1 MPALSWL
8 LWLAPVSA
16 APCSTPRE
24 ASAALSSGEPCLDL
38 PADMV
43 GTRAELSEQLY
54 QVLDARGLTLDP
66 DALPAEPEFRDEAG
80 RHRVVPLPE
89 LPELVLERTGQRWLW
104 TRSSIRAIPR
114 LHRETFSPVVSG
126 LVEALPP
133 VFQAAVL
140 GVRLWQVAYLA
151 LLVVC
156 GLLAGRLLPWLVEAW
171 GPRAA
176 RRVGIQLDH
185 DTLRSLQR
193 PLTWFVAAAVVAA
206 GLADLHLSAGA
217 SRALRVGAGLL
228 LSVSGVLVAARLV
241 DVISAPLLR
250 RARQTTT
257 VLDDQFVPLAT
268 RAARLGV
275 VVLGLLFVLQNWGID
290 VGSLLAGLGLGGLAV
305 ALAAKDTLSNLFG
318 SVTLFTDRPF
328 QVGDWIVLDGQVEGV
343 VEDVGFRSTR
353 IRTFPDSVVSLP
365 NGRVA
370 DARIENM
377 GQRRRRRVRTVLALT
392 YGTAPERLQAYVEA
406 IRAYLRSR
414 PDVFPEQIEVH
425 LHELG
430 AHSLDV
436 LVYFF
441 LEVPDWRGE
450 LQGRSECLA
459 TFLRLASEHQVHF
472 AFPSTSVY
480 IEQLPPSCLDLSR
493 TDTP

>member
-1 MPALSWL
+1 MVESQAQLS
-8 LWLAPVSA
+8 V
-16 APCSTPRE
+16 
-24 ASAALSSGEPCLDL
+24 
-38 PADMV
+38 
-43 GTRAELSEQLY
+43 QLR
-54 QVLDARGLTLDP
+54 QVLDARGLALDP
-66 DALPAEPEFRDEAG
+66 DELPAEPEFRDDAG
-80 RHRVVPLPE
+80 RHRLVPMPE
-89 LPELVLERTGQRWLW
+89 LPTLVLERIGQRWVW
-104 TRSSIRAIPR
+104 TRSSVRAIPR
-114 LHRETFSPVVSG
+114 LHGETFSPAVSG
-126 LVEALPP
+126 LVEILPP
-133 VFQAAVL
+133 IFQVGVL

-156 GLLAGRLLPWLVEAW
+156 GLLAGRLLPWLVETW
-171 GPRAA
+171 GQRGV
-176 RRVGIQLDH
+176 RRLGIHLDH
-185 DTLRSLQR
+185 DTLTSLRR
-193 PLTWFVAAAVVAA
+193 PLAWFVAAAVVTA

-217 SRALRVGAGLL
+217 SRALRVGAGVI

-275 VVLGLLFVLQNWGID
+275 VVLGVLFVLQNWGVD

-392 YGTAPERLQAYVEA
+392 YDTPPERLQSYVQSV
-406 IRAYLRSR
+406 RAYLRSR

-441 LEVPDWRGE
+441 LEVPDWSRE
-450 LQGRSECLA
+450 LQGRADCLDA
-459 TFLRLASEHQVHF
+459 FLRLAPEHGVRF

-480 IEQLPPSCLDLSR
+480 VEQLPSA
-493 TDTP
+493 